1 MERRAGKN
9 EKGAQEM
16 RKTVPSKVL
25 KDFVNNQL
33 ANDNNTIEEKQGMI
47 SVLEHAL
54 HRTGSYNGF
63 MFLDTQNGES
73 IGSPGTH
80 NHVRRKYF

>member
-1 MERRAGKN
+1 
-9 EKGAQEM
+9 M

-33 ANDNNTIEEKQGMI
+33 ANDNNTIEEKQVMI